1 MVMARSVHTSL
12 SKRLWPQAF
21 GDVSVLLMTSG
32 QTYSIL
38 ITDDDPIARE
48 TLREIVAPQ
57 GYRTLMAE
65 SGEEALDLVRQHEV
79 HLALM
84 DMHLPRLSGLE
95 TLALVRQMRG
105 GIPAILITADQDDN
119 LMRRALSEHAFC
131 VLAKPV
137 SKHVVIYVVHKAIEK
152 YYN

>member
-1 MVMARSVHTSL
+1 MMFDR
-12 SKRLWPQAF
+12 P
-21 GDVSVLLMTSG
+21 
-32 QTYSIL
+32 YSIL
-38 ITDDDPIARE
+38 ITDDDPVARE

-65 SGEEALDLVRQHEV
+65 SGEEALDLVREHEV
-79 HLALM
+79 HLALF

-95 TLALVRQMRG
+95 TLALVRQMKG
-105 GIPAILITADQDDN
+105 GIPAILITADQDEN

-137 SKHVVIYVVHKAIEK
+137 SKNVVIYVVHKAIEK

>member
-1 MVMARSVHTSL
+1 
-12 SKRLWPQAF
+12 
-21 GDVSVLLMTSG
+21 MTSC
-32 QTYSIL
+32 QDYSIL
-38 ITDDDPIARE
+38 ITDDDAAARE

-57 GYRTLMAE
+57 GYRTLMAQ
-65 SGEEALDLVRQHEV
+65 SGEEAIDLIREHEV

-95 TLALVRQMRG
+95 TMAILRQIKG
-105 GIPAILITADQDDN
+105 VIPAILITADHNED

-137 SKHVVIYVVHKAIEK
+137 TKHGLIYVVRKAIEK

>member
-1 MVMARSVHTSL
+1 
-12 SKRLWPQAF
+12 
-21 GDVSVLLMTSG
+21 MTFVRP
-32 QTYSIL
+32 YSIL

-65 SGEEALDLVRQHEV
+65 SGEEALDLVREHEV
-79 HLALM
+79 HLALF

-95 TLALVRQMRG
+95 TLALVRQMKG
-105 GIPAILITADQDDN
+105 GIPAILITADQDEN

-152 YYN
+152 FYN